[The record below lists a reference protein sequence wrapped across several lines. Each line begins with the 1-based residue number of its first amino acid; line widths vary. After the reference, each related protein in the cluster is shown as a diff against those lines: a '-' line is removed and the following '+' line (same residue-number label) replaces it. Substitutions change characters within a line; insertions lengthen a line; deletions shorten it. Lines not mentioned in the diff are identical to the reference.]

1 MNFSQSILNVNL
13 QIMFLL
19 RIIVFIAI
27 IAFAYPYVKKG
38 SDFVMKR
45 IPSDVSNSINN
56 LTKQV
61 KEINKK

>member
-1 MNFSQSILNVNL
+1 
-13 QIMFLL
+13 MFLL

-27 IAFAYPYVKKG
+27 VMFTYPYLKKG
-38 SDFVMKR
+38 ADVVMKR
-45 IPSDVSNSINN
+45 IPSEVSGSINK

>member
-1 MNFSQSILNVNL
+1 
-13 QIMFLL
+13 MFLL

-27 IAFAYPYVKKG
+27 VAFTYPYLKKG

-45 IPSDVSNSINN
+45 VPSEVSNSINN